1 MRKRRPFYPADGF
14 PPEPRKGPVLKG
26 RLALWADQSAG
37 YANGTEGRNRDNGCS
52 GEAVRDMSAGWLRK
66 SFWLKPAGRQTRLT
80 TGQGLVACGGFYS
93 VIRAGSNRPGDV

>member
-26 RLALWADQSAG
+26 RLALWAHQSAG
-37 YANGTEGRNRDNGCS
+37 YANGTEGRNRDNGSS
-52 GEAVRDMSAGWLRK
+52 GEAVRDMFAGWLRE

-80 TGQGLVACGGFYS
+80 TG
-93 VIRAGSNRPGDV
+93 